1 MEIALVKAKTR
12 IVFFILVVPSVLFL
26 FRQLGAPE
34 KEKGANLIAP
44 SLRHREAPCRECA
57 KPRRCGARF
66 GSRQSK
72 IRGFQ
77 GDPQPKLRRLDFL
90 KGFLH
95 NFSESRDIIAGNI
108 ANDKEILQRL
118 RKACP
123 SQSFRSADFSPLQY

>member
-66 GSRQSK
+66 GNGLDSRK
-72 IRGFQ
+72 FAVFRET
-77 GDPQPKLRRLDFL
+77 R
-90 KGFLH
+90 
-95 NFSESRDIIAGNI
+95 SR
-108 ANDKEILQRL
+108 
-118 RKACP
+118 
-123 SQSFRSADFSPLQY
+123 SYADWIF